1 MNFLF
6 NDSSTQYEQNLSL
19 QPLSLCRELG
29 KGCARFPVHRG
40 YRHYLRPNIL
50 RRVPPLL
57 PILANSCFPYASY
70 NRLQVFKH
78 SFFFMSVLRV
88 GVLEQTKHIFFK
100 TCDRNP
106 LIVVLFHCKC
116 LGFYLV
122 SSYLSF
128 VELLNP
134 QLASIIQNLKR

>member
-6 NDSSTQYEQNLSL
+6 NDSSTQNEQNISL

-29 KGCARFPVHRG
+29 KGCARFPVDRG
-40 YRHYLRPNIL
+40 YRHYLRPNCL
-50 RRVPPLL
+50 RRVLPLL
-57 PILANSCFPYASY
+57 PILAYSCFPYASY
-70 NRLQVFKH
+70 NRLQVFNH
-78 SFFFMSVLRV
+78 NYFFISVLRV

-100 TCDRNP
+100 TCGQHP

-116 LGFYLV
+116 LGCYLV

-134 QLASIIQNLKR
+134 QRSRIFQNVKR